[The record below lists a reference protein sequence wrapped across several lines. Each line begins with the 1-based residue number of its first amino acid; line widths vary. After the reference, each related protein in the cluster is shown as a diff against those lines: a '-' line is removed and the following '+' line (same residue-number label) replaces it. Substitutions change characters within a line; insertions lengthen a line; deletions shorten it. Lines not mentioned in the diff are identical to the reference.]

1 MRTASGSSTH
11 RRRRARLPLPF
22 PPAASRRF
30 HGDVLLMNRG
40 TGPPGGN
47 ATRRSPSSGGKSW
60 SLGEEA
66 ARSAGRQME
75 KSIILLLWLQY
86 VVKISKSFCHMPTNN
101 KTTAVFIE
109 WDEFPKAGNPEFYF
123 LKYQLVNNFAEKNI
137 KSILV
142 NPQELSKSITL
153 EENEDYH
160 IILQS
165 LKYGQILSEKSFKVR
180 SFSTSNIKT
189 VVTSTSVS
197 FNWSVLSSNDISV
210 SISLN
215 NSSQIMPNNVTVNEW
230 DNLKPRSL
238 YTFKFEFKQLY
249 LDFINILQRLD
260 VQVETGS
267 CSRGWLAL
275 RNSCYKISKERVPW
289 NIAQR
294 RCRLSLSSA
303 HLVDIINEEEKKFII
318 SLLRSK
324 NQIIIWAGLN
334 DLKKDG
340 HLTWTDGSSFGLKK
354 NETFSFP
361 MLPKNETDCYILQEN
376 ATGSNYFYTRF
387 FCYVPLPYICK
398 YKPPSLQENLLIHI
412 KDVGTTEVVF
422 GWHNRNVWNTL
433 NKWLKLG
440 YKIIIKYYLDYTEE
454 QYFESI
460 SPNTT
465 EKTITKLF
473 PGHIYRFL
481 LFAVNEW
488 EARTML
494 SSVFIVETR
503 PLSAQNVTVTL
514 VTPTEVFLHWNP
526 PDLMSFHHY
535 LVTILDVENSTS
547 EEVLV
552 EKFSTSV
559 KIGDLKSFHHYQIYL
574 FSVGERGTLSCFE
587 RPISAVTGIN
597 PPQKVHIK
605 PEDVGEDSIILQ
617 WESPPDGQEVY
628 IQIKPSSDIREVLKL
643 FVRNANRL
651 KIDHLTPG
659 MTYDIGMATVMN
671 GNLSELVTIQQTLS
685 LESPSD
691 IHKGKVTDS
700 SIEILWNRVDGN
712 FQHYEITCLNCT
724 AALMVQKVVQE
735 AATFSHLD
743 PTTVYAFSIHP
754 ERGGFKDSPP
764 NVKEIQTA
772 PSAVEFMNHSRN
784 SNAITVSWPSAR
796 SLLDG
801 YIISISSECLMKEE
815 ILPSTERT
823 FTFNSLSSGTDFL
836 ISIVT
841 TKGLKRSHPTVLM
854 ISTCKFILYLI
865 DFSWEKK

>member
-165 LKYGQILSEKSFKVR
+165 LKYGQILSEKSFKIR

-334 DLKKDG
+334 DLKKDS

-361 MLPKNETDCYILQEN
+361 MLPKNETDCYILQQN

-398 YKPPSLQENLLIHI
+398 YE
-412 KDVGTTEVVF
+412 
-422 GWHNRNVWNTL
+422 RN
-433 NKWLKLG
+433 
-440 YKIIIKYYLDYTEE
+440 
-454 QYFESI
+454 YF
-460 SPNTT
+460 
-465 EKTITKLF
+465 
-473 PGHIYRFL
+473 Y
-481 LFAVNEW
+481 
-488 EARTML
+488 
-494 SSVFIVETR
+494 
-503 PLSAQNVTVTL
+503 
-514 VTPTEVFLHWNP
+514 
-526 PDLMSFHHY
+526 
-535 LVTILDVENSTS
+535 
-547 EEVLV
+547 
-552 EKFSTSV
+552 
-559 KIGDLKSFHHYQIYL
+559 
-574 FSVGERGTLSCFE
+574 
-587 RPISAVTGIN
+587 
-597 PPQKVHIK
+597 
-605 PEDVGEDSIILQ
+605 
-617 WESPPDGQEVY
+617 
-628 IQIKPSSDIREVLKL
+628 
-643 FVRNANRL
+643 
-651 KIDHLTPG
+651 
-659 MTYDIGMATVMN
+659 
-671 GNLSELVTIQQTLS
+671 
-685 LESPSD
+685 
-691 IHKGKVTDS
+691 
-700 SIEILWNRVDGN
+700 
-712 FQHYEITCLNCT
+712 
-724 AALMVQKVVQE
+724 
-735 AATFSHLD
+735 
-743 PTTVYAFSIHP
+743 
-754 ERGGFKDSPP
+754 
-764 NVKEIQTA
+764 
-772 PSAVEFMNHSRN
+772 
-784 SNAITVSWPSAR
+784 
-796 SLLDG
+796 
-801 YIISISSECLMKEE
+801 
-815 ILPSTERT
+815 
-823 FTFNSLSSGTDFL
+823 
-836 ISIVT
+836 
-841 TKGLKRSHPTVLM
+841 
-854 ISTCKFILYLI
+854 
-865 DFSWEKK
+865 